1 MNKLIISL
9 IVISVLSACDSG
21 NSVQITD
28 SCYIDSPSNGAKL
41 ATSQDLLISG
51 WAFDKQSANSPEQVS
66 VQLNGESIHPFKA
79 VRVKRPDVVKAFN
92 TPGAEM
98 SGYNAIVPANTLTAG
113 QYEVVVMQ
121 EMPEKKLKCSRQ
133 HVIEITGEVV
143 ATPAPVAVPVVIA
156 PPEAASIKPKAA
168 TLVTK
173 EIKVTDKVAKTSK
186 QKTKTSKVPNKAA
199 KKQKSDQ

>member
-1 MNKLIISL
+1 VRLLQSIKAANMNKLIISL

-79 VRVKRPDVVKAFN
+79 VRVKRPDVVN
-92 TPGAEM
+92 
-98 SGYNAIVPANTLTAG
+98 
-113 QYEVVVMQ
+113 
-121 EMPEKKLKCSRQ
+121 
-133 HVIEITGEVV
+133 
-143 ATPAPVAVPVVIA
+143 